1 MLIQQ
6 KVVPA
11 STGERSPSEY
21 DVHLHFSW
29 LFIVQGSKKWI
40 YGSYCT
46 VDLAGVCE
54 IED

>member
-1 MLIQQ
+1 MLIRW

-11 STGERSPSEY
+11 STGEQSPSEY

-29 LFIVQGSKKWI
+29 LFIVQGSKNRI

-46 VDLAGVCE
+46 VDLADICE